1 MYIRLV
7 SCFIFYFML
16 LIKFLF
22 HFQIV
27 ELEKGLTKDENE
39 MKSMKE
45 GARKEAVTKEEE
57 AKSPKRAPRTWWSD
71 GLRGDGAVVRFAP
84 RMQQSRCSKGMTL
97 YNYIYFCI

>member
-39 MKSMKE
+39 MKSMKK
-45 GARKEAVTKEEE
+45 GARKKKVVTKEEE
-57 AKSPKRAPRTWWSD
+57 AKKSQESTKD
-71 GLRGDGAVVRFAP
+71 MVVRWIKGWWCSG
-84 RMQQSRCSKGMTL
+84 QGCSKDAAK
-97 YNYIYFCI
+97 